1 MTSLRSAPGGASTA
15 STVGRAGEA
24 RSAGIPLAAGGVAG
38 VLASFCC
45 VGPLVLVLA
54 GVGGASVSV
63 LQAFE
68 PYRPFFLGAA
78 ALALTFAWRRI
89 YRPTAQ
95 CAPGEVCAQPAVR
108 RGQKAAF
115 WLVVLL
121 VLASGAVP
129 FVAPLLY

>member
-1 MTSLRSAPGGASTA
+1 MTPLRSALGGAVTA
-15 STVGRAGEA
+15 PTDGRAGEA
-24 RSAGIPLAAGGVAG
+24 RSVGVPLAAGGVAG

-68 PYRPFFLGAA
+68 PYRPLFLGAA
-78 ALALTFAWRRI
+78 ALALAFAWGRI
-89 YRPTAQ
+89 YRRAAQ
-95 CAPGEVCAQPAVR
+95 CSPGEVCALPAVR

-115 WLVVLL
+115 WLVGIL

-129 FVAPLLY
+129 YVAPLFY

>member
-1 MTSLRSAPGGASTA
+1 MTPLRSTLDGAAAAPTD
-15 STVGRAGEA
+15 GRAGEA
-24 RSAGIPLAAGGVAG
+24 RSAGVPLAAGGIAG

-54 GVGGASVSV
+54 GVGGAWVSA

-78 ALALTFAWRRI
+78 ALALAFAWRRI
-89 YRPTAQ
+89 YRPAAQ
-95 CAPGEVCAQPAVR
+95 CTPGEVCALPAVR
-108 RGQKAAF
+108 GGQKAAF
-115 WLVVLL
+115 WLVALL

-129 FVAPLLY
+129 FVAPLFY